1 MAPSI
6 RIKNISELPIISG
19 SRNDT
24 RKKIS
29 CITIGYREAEEQFS
43 SDIHLDAFI
52 ILLVLSGKGH
62 TVINYKAY
70 DIQADTLLLLSSA
83 HLFHFMNVVMT
94 FNANVSLSARLLRM
108 KWTPLT

>member
-62 TVINYKAY
+62 TVITRRMIFKRIRFYFY
-70 DIQADTLLLLSSA
+70 LLLIC
-83 HLFHFMNVVMT
+83 FIFMNVVMT
-94 FNANVSLSARLLRM
+94 FNVNVSLSARLLRM
-108 KWTPLT
+108 KWTPPT

>member
-1 MAPSI
+1 MTSSI
-6 RIKNISELPIISG
+6 RIKNICELPIISG

-29 CITIGYREAEEQFS
+29 CITIGQREAEEQFS

-52 ILLVLSGKGH
+52 VLLVLSGKGH
-62 TVINYKAY
+62 TVINYKTY

-83 HLFHFMNVVMT
+83 HLENAVMISS
-94 FNANVSLSARLLRM
+94 ASASLSAKLLQMR
-108 KWTPLT
+108 WIPPI

>member
-1 MAPSI
+1 MASSI

-52 ILLVLSGKGH
+52 ILLVLSITRRMIFKR
-62 TVINYKAY
+62 IRFYFY
-70 DIQADTLLLLSSA
+70 LLLIC
-83 HLFHFMNVVMT
+83 FIFMNVVMT
-94 FNANVSLSARLLRM
+94 FNVNVSLSARLLRM
-108 KWTPLT
+108 KWTPRT

>member
-1 MAPSI
+1 MASSI

-29 CITIGYREAEEQFS
+29 CITIGHREAEEQFS

-62 TVINYKAY
+62 TVINTRRMIFKRIRFYFY
-70 DIQADTLLLLSSA
+70 LLLIC
-83 HLFHFMNVVMT
+83 FIFMNVVMT

-108 KWTPLT
+108 KWTPPT

>member
-70 DIQADTLLLLSSA
+70 LLLIC
-83 HLFHFMNVVMT
+83 FIFMNVVMT
-94 FNANVSLSARLLRM
+94 FNVNVSLSARLLRM
-108 KWTPLT
+108 KWTPPT